1 MRKREKQMKIIA
13 RKSCSGKTKELI
25 KIAIDEN
32 IPILCFSE
40 SQARSIQEKSQ
51 FYFGSVAP
59 ICTVYDVLEG
69 EVDIPYVLIDNMDR
83 ALEWFMGEFTNYETK
98 IAATTLSTEN

>member
-1 MRKREKQMKIIA
+1 MKIIA

-25 KIAIDEN
+25 QMAIDNN
-32 IPILCFSE
+32 IPILCLTE

-59 ICTVYDVLEG
+59 ICTMHDILEG
-69 EVDIPYVLIDNMDR
+69 NLAIYEVLIDNIDK
-83 ALEWFMGEFTNYETK
+83 ALEWFMGEFTCYETK
-98 IAATTLSTEN
+98 IVAGTLSVEN